1 VEINAIGEDRT
12 AAAGNGTEATRG
24 TGPWPTVPPV
34 PTPTPPPPAALGPE
48 PPVIINRDVHLIP
61 PAAPADPF
69 EPPTAAF
76 PPVATSTPLFARPW
90 PGAPSRPL
98 GTRAAVAQRVR
109 PRWRPIVVP
118 SRSDNQVWL
127 PRFAYT
133 AAIVVA
139 VAFGVVTLPLWLALY
154 RMVDD
159 PGARLPDVLA
169 LGMMLLGG
177 FLTAATAWVV
187 IVEMRARVR
196 MVDTL
201 GRTGEH
207 EAATGNASFAGL
219 LRPFIQVPGQV
230 ALLAVALCLFVGAT
244 LISLH

>member
-1 VEINAIGEDRT
+1 VEISAIDDART
-12 AAAGNGTEATRG
+12 ADASTG
-24 TGPWPTVPPV
+24 TGAWPTVPPV
-34 PTPTPPPPAALGPE
+34 PTPTPPPPAQLGPE

-61 PAAPADPF
+61 PPGSGGAPADPF
-69 EPPTAAF
+69 EPPTAPF
-76 PPVATSTPLFARPW
+76 PPVATSTPLFTRPW
-90 PGAPSRPL
+90 PATLSRPL
-98 GTRAAVAQRVR
+98 GSRAAIALRVR

-118 SRSDNQVWL
+118 SRADNQVWL

-133 AAIVVA
+133 AAVVVA

-154 RMVDD
+154 RMVGTPD
-159 PGARLPDVLA
+159 ARLSDVVA
-169 LGMMLLGG
+169 LSMMLLGG

-196 MVDTL
+196 MVDAL

-207 EAATGNASFAGL
+207 EAAGGSTAFAGL

-244 LISLH
+244 LISLQ